1 MADRLRHFIDL
12 RGENQANTCTNKLH
26 KIIQRLK
33 LDQLVQKVSVC
44 STDNQQNMLYFAY
57 FK

>member
-26 KIIQRLK
+26 KTNSETETGS
-33 LDQLVQKVSVC
+33 VSSESV
-44 STDNQQNMLYFAY
+44 SM
-57 FK
+57 